1 MSQRATV
8 MRQLRAATRAEHTR
22 LEALPFF
29 GALGAGELRL
39 VSYVGL
45 LRALSVVYEAFEQA
59 AADARHPRLA
69 AVWDDSLRKLALIDR
84 DLGFFQRYRLPQT
97 PVAVVRASLV
107 AQAVRR
113 RAHDDPVSLLGYLY
127 VLEGSTLGGLILR
140 GQIARAFDLSGPD
153 GLAYV
158 SSYGAATA
166 SRWKGFIRRMN
177 SALVDPAEQER
188 AVAAA
193 DEAFAGIGRVV
204 EALHPL
210 DAQHPQELA
219 RELNP
224 AAGAHAVTADPRE
237 LQAALRAG
245 ERSWRAFP
253 YYELRYGERGVQFTR
268 SDSAWLATLAE
279 HEQPVVDQQIR
290 WLGRVLA
297 SRGMPQWML
306 ELHLDVLYEEL
317 AAAVPERRDA
327 YARLCQAAQAL
338 RADRRRY
345 LSDDALAVYIAAFD
359 ARAGAEWS
367 ARLPRTGGLL
377 AAAVAAEKAGLP
389 LAVTSIEGWM
399 TDAARFPAAWVAAV
413 RATIQTA
420 REQMAGA

>member
-1 MSQRATV
+1 
-8 MRQLRAATRAEHTR
+8 MRQLRAATRAEHIR

-29 GALGAGELRL
+29 TALGSGELRL
-39 VSYVGL
+39 VSYVGF
-45 LRALSVVYEAFEQA
+45 LRALSVVYEAFERA
-59 AADARHPRLA
+59 VADARHPRLA
-69 AVWDDSLRKLALIDR
+69 AVWDDSLRKLPLIDQ
-84 DLGFFQRYRLPQT
+84 DLGYFQRYGVPQT

-107 AQAVRR
+107 GQAVRR

-140 GQIARAFDLSGPD
+140 DQIARAFDLEGPG

-158 SSYGAATA
+158 SSYGAATV
-166 SRWKGFIRRMN
+166 SRWRGFIRRMN
-177 SALVDPAEQER
+177 GALVDPAEQER

-193 DEAFAGIGRVV
+193 AEAFAGVGRVV

-210 DAQHPQELA
+210 GEQQPHELA

-245 ERSWRAFP
+245 ERSWREFP
-253 YYELRYGERGVQFTR
+253 YYGLRYGERGVQFTR
-268 SDSAWLATLAE
+268 SDSAWIATLAE
-279 HEQPVVDQQIR
+279 HEQPVVDQQVR

-306 ELHLDVLYEEL
+306 ELHLEVLYEEL
-317 AAAVPERRDA
+317 AAALPERRDA
-327 YARLCQAAQAL
+327 YARLRRAAQAL
-338 RADRRRY
+338 REDRQRY
-345 LSDDALAVYIAAFD
+345 LSDGALAAHIAAFD

-377 AAAVAAEKAGLP
+377 AAAVAAEKGGLP
-389 LAVTSIEGWM
+389 QAVASIEGWM
-399 TDAARFPAAWVAAV
+399 TDAARFPAEWAAAV
-413 RATIQTA
+413 RATIREA
-420 REQMAGA
+420 REQMAEL